1 MVAVLFD
8 MDGTLIDSLGDIAAS
23 LDHVLAEAGLPTHP
37 LAAYRTM
44 VGDGAS
50 ELVRRALPHDRLH
63 LHDELLA
70 RYKAR
75 YRTHLIVE
83 TRPFDGIEGALA
95 ELERHDVPKAV
106 LTNKPHAPAVEI
118 VERLLGRY
126 RWAAI
131 EGQKD
136 GVPHK
141 PDPTM
146 ALGIARAIGVDP
158 ERCFFVGDTD
168 TDMKTACN
176 AGMIAIGCAWGL
188 RGREELLAN
197 GARVVIE
204 HPRELLPIV
213 LATPP
218 YR

>member
-1 MVAVLFD
+1 MPAVLFD

-23 LDHVLAEAGLPTHP
+23 LDHVLAEAGLPTHS
-37 LAAYRTM
+37 LDAYRKM

-50 ELVRRALPHDRLH
+50 ELVRRALPRERQDLH
-63 LHDELLA
+63 AELLA

-83 TRPFDGIEGALA
+83 TRPYDGIEEALA

-106 LTNKPHAPAVEI
+106 ITNKPHAPAVEI

-131 EGQKD
+131 EGQKE

-146 ALGIARAIGVDP
+146 ALGIARAIGIEP
-158 ERCFFVGDTD
+158 AQCFYVGDTD
-168 TDMKTACN
+168 TDMMTAIH
-176 AGMIAIGCAWGL
+176 AGMIAIGAAWGF
-188 RGREELLAN
+188 RSREELLAN
-197 GARVVIE
+197 GARWVID

-213 LATPP
+213 LGG
-218 YR
+218 